1 MTSIS
6 FFRHS
11 TECPACGEES
21 VAPER
26 SEHLST
32 EEVHHFWC
40 CSNCGVE
47 FETLDH
53 LQTDTIIPTELVRK
67 FLPSLLVA

>member
-1 MTSIS
+1 MTSIT

-11 TECPACGEES
+11 TTCPQCGEELI
-21 VAPER
+21 APDK
-26 SEHLST
+26 SEYLSI
-32 EEVHHFWC
+32 EEIHHSWSC
-40 CSNCGVE
+40 WDCGFE

-53 LQTDTIIPTELVRK
+53 IQAETLIPTELVRK